1 MILMILSLNIRYN
14 FVILQCSLFMS
25 NLELRQQVQSYID
38 QLSTDKLLLVAD
50 FLVNL
55 LETEDNEATE
65 ELLKIEGFK
74 EAFAQEQKNVKE
86 NKVISVEQLKR
97 KY

>member
-1 MILMILSLNIRYN
+1 M
-14 FVILQCSLFMS
+14 QCSLFMS

-65 ELLKIEGFK
+65 ELLQIEGFK
-74 EAFAQEQKNVKE
+74 EEFAQAQKYVKE

>member
-1 MILMILSLNIRYN
+1 
-14 FVILQCSLFMS
+14 MS
-25 NLELRQQVQSYID
+25 NLELRQQVQLYID

-50 FLVNL
+50 FLVDL
-55 LETEDNEATE
+55 LEKDDNEATE

-74 EAFAQEQKNVKE
+74 EAFAQAQKNVKE

>member
-1 MILMILSLNIRYN
+1 M
-14 FVILQCSLFMS
+14 QCSLFMS

-65 ELLKIEGFK
+65 ELLQIEGFK
-74 EAFAQEQKNVKE
+74 EEFAQAQKNVKE

>member
-1 MILMILSLNIRYN
+1 MN
-14 FVILQCSLFMS
+14 
-25 NLELRQQVQSYID
+25 NLELPQRVQSYID

-55 LETEDNEATE
+55 LEKEDNEATE

-74 EAFAQEQKNVKE
+74 EAFTKAQKNVKE

>member
-1 MILMILSLNIRYN
+1 MN
-14 FVILQCSLFMS
+14 

-38 QLSTDKLLLVAD
+38 QLSTEKLLLVAD

-55 LETEDNEATE
+55 LEKEDNEATE

-74 EAFAQEQKNVKE
+74 EAFTKAQKNVKE
-86 NKVISVEQLKR
+86 NIDETLHQVTIVFIAHRSKVYDS
-97 KY
+97 